1 MEKIDYL
8 CVQILPPT
16 PSGRRATLDYS
27 SHHIMQEP
35 LIPSEVEKDSPAYI
49 SVKELKEILLH
60 ANSEEGHGV
69 RNIALTGPFGSGK
82 SSILLTVQKEFAEE
96 AKNSTKEVLSFLP
109 ISLATLKSPKDSK
122 NAEDNN
128 TQEKTEEEEN
138 LNVQATESLNRR
150 IEYSI
155 LQQLVYRE
163 QAEDVPN
170 SRIKRIHPTKQIS
183 TKKFFWL
190 LLFAIIAVLVLFE
203 PSWCRVDAIYNA
215 LDFGPFNI
223 IGDIVALSYLVWLCY
238 KYVIPSIA
246 KAYSKYRVDK
256 INLHGAEIKIQQEN
270 SIFNHHL
277 DEILYFFSQT
287 KYNVVLIEDLDRFG
301 SPDIFLKLRELS
313 MLINESKIVGR
324 HVSFVYAIK
333 DDIFKDE
340 ERTKFFDQ
348 IVTVIP
354 FINASNSRDK
364 LKERLGDDGK
374 GIDDD
379 ALTDMAFFIQD
390 MRILIN
396 IVNEYSQYLAMLS
409 ATNSGLTLDKTKL
422 LGMIVYKNYFPEDF
436 AKLHRRDGK
445 VYKALMLR
453 EKFEKVA
460 LKEIE
465 VKETA
470 LKNKIAIRNE
480 VNGKSIIEL
489 RLALIHEVI
498 KRWREDINSFRVENS
513 YYSPLQIS
521 QSENLFTK
529 FINSET
535 MYYNAFSSLSYGN
548 PNFRQDYC
556 TDFQTRI
563 NSVIQDTHFITKRNL
578 LTRKGLQE
586 LHEEGFALQR
596 EKDALIG
603 QPIKYYLQH
612 YKSCL
617 GIEDFKSLGL
627 SDMMTRFLTEGYIDE
642 NYYDYISYFYEGM
655 LTGSDREWVLCV
667 KMDRPMPFNF
677 PIQQVKNVVKEL
689 KFSDFNHTAI
699 LNINIL
705 DFLVENPKV
714 KEKNLYD
721 KFMSNLKDSDVNV
734 DFIIAYWEQGHNQ
747 DKVLSEYVNWDEET
761 TWIVAD
767 ETSDPLKGDEL
778 KIIWC
783 KYASKIPDVTIDWL
797 NENFE
802 FISDNYELIGSS
814 QIEKIVLECQFQKL
828 SSADGSIFQLLIE
841 NRSFEINHNNISI
854 LLNWIGNKPTKNC
867 IPLSI
872 TNIINCGND
881 NFIEYL
887 TDKDSLAETIGIIPE
902 GTLEEQSG
910 LIYIFNSEDL
920 TPEIKRNYL
929 KHQTS
934 LVENISVIKEDMR
947 HMALEL
953 SLISPSW
960 DNIFTYYSTNK
971 ADSIL
976 IEFICSHYT
985 GIAETEFPKD
995 HSDSGN
1001 LASALFLSD
1010 KLPIDIH
1017 GSLISST
1024 GLKFSTSN
1032 IFAELDAD
1040 RFRNILKSKSI
1051 NFGDSW
1057 IEILAGS
1064 NNLGYYIE
1072 FFHKEV
1078 IQNIDNY
1085 SLELTPEAAAY
1096 LINSDI
1102 LNRDEKIK
1110 LYRLLPETIIES
1122 NVNLKDFGASIILD
1136 DYKSLGWA
1144 ASRIRNILYPGMNTD
1159 TARKLRF
1166 SIMTLDESLIDEM
1179 LRELGGDYADILS
1192 PTKHPKLPYDD
1203 FHEKLLRYLQ
1213 LKGRVKSFHHNKGIY
1228 RIYPVTE

>member
-215 LDFGPFNI
+215 LDFGTFNI

-409 ATNSGLTLDKTKL
+409 ASNSGLTLDKTKL

-445 VYKALMLR
+445 VYKVLMLR
-453 EKFEKVA
+453 DKFEQIALQSIKDREEK
-460 LKEIE
+460 LKE
-465 VKETA
+465 
-470 LKNKIAIRNE
+470 LCAIQNE
-480 VNGKSIIEL
+480 VNGKTLAEL
-489 RLALIHEVI
+489 RLQFI
-498 KRWREDINSFRVENS
+498 KEIVRRVNDKIS
-513 YYSPLQIS
+513 TICIDSVYYTPFEIS
-521 QSENLFTK
+521 QSDSLFDKFYKAESMGYGIYNNNVYSRGYYTDTRYDFQNLIANTSAETK
-529 FINSET
+529 FS
-535 MYYNAFSSLSYGN
+535 
-548 PNFRQDYC
+548 
-556 TDFQTRI
+556 TRI
-563 NSVIQDTHFITKRNL
+563 KLIIETGKHQ
-578 LTRKGLQE
+578 LQQE
-586 LHEEGFALQR
+586 DAAFQL
-596 EKDALIG
+596 EKAKIVG
-603 QPIKYYLQH
+603 RPVRFYLQN
-612 YKSCL
+612 YKECLRLDEFIKL
-617 GIEDFKSLGL
+617 GI

-667 KMDRPMPFNF
+667 KMDRPKPFNF

-689 KFSDFNHTAI
+689 KFNDFNHTAI

-705 DFLVENPKV
+705 DFLVDNPKV

-734 DFIIAYWEQGHNQ
+734 DFLIAYWEQGHNQ
-747 DKVLSEYVNWDEET
+747 DKVLAEYVNWDEET

-797 NENFE
+797 NDNFD

-814 QIEKIVLECQFQKL
+814 QIEKIIGACQFKEL
-828 SSADGSIFQLLIE
+828 SSSDDSISQLLIE
-841 NRSFEINHNNISI
+841 NGSFEINHNNIAI

-867 IPLSI
+867 IPVSI

-902 GTLEEQSG
+902 GSIEEQSG
-910 LIYIFNSEDL
+910 LIYILNSKDL
-920 TPEIKRNYL
+920 TQEIKRNYL

-934 LVENISVIKEDMR
+934 LVENISDIKEDMR
-947 HMALEL
+947 SMALEL

-971 ADSIL
+971 ANSIL

-985 GIAETEFPKD
+985 GIAETKFPKD
-995 HSDSGN
+995 HFDSGN

-1085 SLELTPEAAAY
+1085 FLELTPEAAAY
-1096 LINSDI
+1096 LINSDV

-1122 NVNLKDFGASIILD
+1122 NVNLKDFGASLILD

-1144 ASRIRNILYPGMNTD
+1144 ASRIRNILHPGMNTD

-1192 PTKHPKLPYDD
+1192 PTKHPKLPKDE
-1203 FHEKLLRYLQ
+1203 FHERLLMFLRVT
-1213 LKGRVKSFHHNKGIY
+1213 GRVKSFHQNKDIY
-1228 RIYPVTE
+1228 RIYPATE